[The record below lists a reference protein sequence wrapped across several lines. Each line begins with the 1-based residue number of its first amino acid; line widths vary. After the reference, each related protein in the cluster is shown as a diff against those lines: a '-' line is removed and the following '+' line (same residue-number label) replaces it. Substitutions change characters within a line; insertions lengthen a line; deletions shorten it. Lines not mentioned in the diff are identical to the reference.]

1 MNNRQ
6 VLHNKEMQRTRNPM
20 KVYPTWDFPGVAVV
34 KNSPAKAGDTGLS
47 PGPEDPTCHEQLS
60 LCTTTTEPV
69 LSNK

>member
-1 MNNRQ
+1 
-6 VLHNKEMQRTRNPM
+6 M